1 MKIQL
6 LKRTVKL
13 RIDHHII
20 VIPREKD
27 NMHNYPHGFRGALK
41 IKHFASFLRKYEVRL
56 QKNKCKL

>member
-13 RIDHHII
+13 RIDRHII

-27 NMHNYPHGFRGALK
+27 NMHNYPHGFRG
-41 IKHFASFLRKYEVRL
+41 RL
-56 QKNKCKL
+56 QSKTLCFVS